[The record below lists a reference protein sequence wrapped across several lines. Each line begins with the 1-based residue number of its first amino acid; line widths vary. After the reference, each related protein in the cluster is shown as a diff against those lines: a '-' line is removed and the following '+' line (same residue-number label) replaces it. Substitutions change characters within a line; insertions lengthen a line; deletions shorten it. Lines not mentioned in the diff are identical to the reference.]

1 MQPYLRPMIFILS
14 KVLLVFLFPL
24 TWVLGLMIYAVFTKR
39 QKRKQRL
46 LIASVALLYFF
57 SNQFTADAIARIW
70 DVPPYQPSAKTYSC
84 VILLGGFVSQDESGR
99 GYFNAATDRY
109 TQATKLLAN
118 HTAAHLLFSG
128 GNSDIYPNGFIEA
141 DFVKSELKKQGF
153 ADSLILL
160 DGKARNTAENAL
172 FANQLLKRAN
182 LKPPYLLVTSA
193 FHMRRAKLIFKNA
206 GISVVPYTSNNMAS
220 NGHIYVKNFLPD
232 IDAIAQWNLYIKEV
246 VGYIV
251 ACLN

>member
-1 MQPYLRPMIFILS
+1 MFFILS
-14 KVLLVFLFPL
+14 KVLVVFIFPL
-24 TWVLGLMIYAVFTKR
+24 TWVFGLIVYAVFTKR
-39 QKRKQRL
+39 PKRKQGFI
-46 LIASVALLYFF
+46 IAAMAVLYFF
-57 SNQFTADAIARIW
+57 SNRFTADAIARIW

-84 VILLGGFVSQDESGR
+84 VVLLGGFISRETSGQ
-99 GYFNAATDRY
+99 GYYFNAAADRY

-118 HTAAHLLFSG
+118 HTASHLLFTG
-128 GNSDIYPNGFIEA
+128 GDADIYPSGFVEA
-141 DFVKSELKKQGF
+141 DFVKVELKKKNF

-172 FANQLLKRAN
+172 FAKQLLKQAN

-193 FHMRRAKLIFKNA
+193 FHMRRAMLIFKKN
-206 GISVVPYTSNNMAS
+206 GVNVVPHTSNNMEPIR
-220 NGHIYVKNFLPD
+220 HIYLKDFLPD
-232 IDAIAQWNLYIKEV
+232 VDALTQWNIYIKEM